1 MDITWI
7 SHATFLIRSNETAI
21 LTDPWFS
28 RSLFYRR
35 LKPPAMEADEISSCD
50 IVLVS
55 HAHGDHID
63 GKGLELA
70 GRLGS
75 LVVGPSSVVRKA
87 KKMGLR
93 YQAAE
98 PGKTINAAGV
108 QVLVTPACHPAPG
121 AKDAVGYILKVEGK
135 TVYFAGDTLLFQELV
150 DMLKDNIDLAILPI
164 GPYKLFS
171 RKVGMDVSEALKLIE
186 ETKPRAVVPMHYNC
200 LKGTEADPN
209 LLLKADGDTTRIF
222 LLAPGETLF
231 I

>member
-1 MDITWI
+1 MHITWI
-7 SHATFLIRSNETAI
+7 GHATFLFRSGETAI

-28 RSLFYRR
+28 RSLFYQR
-35 LKPPAMEADEISSCD
+35 LKPPAMEADEISCCD

-75 LVVGPSSVVRKA
+75 LVVGPPSVVKKA

-93 YQAAE
+93 YEAAE

-108 QVLVTPACHPAPG
+108 KILVTPACHPAPG
-121 AKDAVGYILKVEGK
+121 AKDAVGYILKIEEK
-135 TVYFAGDTLLFQELV
+135 AVYFAGDTLLFPELV
-150 DMLKDNIDLAILPI
+150 DMLKDSVDLAILPI
-164 GPYKLFS
+164 GPYKLLG

-186 ETKPRAVVPMHYNC
+186 ETRPRAVVPMHYNC
-200 LKGTEADPN
+200 LKGTEADPDF
-209 LLLKADGDTTRIF
+209 LLKADGEAIRIF

>member
-7 SHATFLIRSNETAI
+7 GHATFLIRSGETAI

-35 LKPPAMEADEISSCD
+35 LKPPAMEADEISYCD

-70 GRLGS
+70 KRLGS

-93 YQAAE
+93 YQTAE
-98 PGKTINAAGV
+98 PGKTINTAGV
-108 QVLVTPACHPAPG
+108 QVLATPACHPAPG

-135 TVYFAGDTLLFQELV
+135 TVYFAGDTLLFPKLIAL
-150 DMLKDNIDLAILPI
+150 LKDTVDLAMLPI
-164 GPYKLFS
+164 GPFKLFG
-171 RKVGMDVSEALKLIE
+171 RKMGMDVADVLKLIE
-186 ETKPRAVVPMHYNC
+186 ETSPRAVVPMHYNC

-209 LLLKADGDTTRIF
+209 LLLKAECETTRVF
-222 LLAPGETLF
+222 LLAPGKTLSV
-231 I
+231 